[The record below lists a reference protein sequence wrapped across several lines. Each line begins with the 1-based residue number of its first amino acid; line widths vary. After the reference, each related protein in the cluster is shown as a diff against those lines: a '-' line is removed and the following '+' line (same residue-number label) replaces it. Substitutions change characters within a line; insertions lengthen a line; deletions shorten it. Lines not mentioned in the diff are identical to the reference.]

1 MSKLITLDE
10 FTAIDQFNILVE
22 SFKTKLTK
30 KDTDRYYIEGIF
42 IQAEVKNNNGRIY
55 PHNIIAREVQKYN
68 SLYINEKRALG
79 EADHPDSLDTAL
91 LRSAI
96 LIEKLDMNGNDT
108 IGRARILPTPSGKV
122 IMILLDEDIKL
133 GVSTRGSGSVNEHT
147 KRVNEDFSLHS
158 VDVVHNPSAPN
169 AFIDLVKQHRDKINE
184 GVESVDA
191 AIMKMVETVDLSAT
205 KVNKSLAIREFL
217 TEIAKQSVKVLK

>member
-1 MSKLITLDE
+1 MSELITLDE
-10 FTAIDQFNILVE
+10 YSPMDQFNILVE

-30 KDTDRYYIEGIF
+30 KETERYYIEGIF

-55 PHNIIAREVQKYN
+55 PHSIIAREVQKYN
-68 SLYINEKRALG
+68 SVYIKENRALG
-79 EADHPDSLDTAL
+79 EADHPENLDTAL

-96 LIEKLDMNGNDT
+96 LIEKLEMKGNDAL
-108 IGRARILPTPSGKV
+108 GRARILPTPSGKI
-122 IMILLDEDIKL
+122 IMILLDEDVKL
-133 GVSTRGSGSVNEHT
+133 GVSTRGAGSVNEHT

-169 AFIDLVKQHRDKINE
+169 AFIDLVKSNRERIAE

-191 AIMKMVETVDLSAT
+191 AITRMVETVDHSAT
-205 KVNKSLAIREFL
+205 KDNKSRAIRELL
-217 TEIAKQSVKVLK
+217 TDIARQSVKVLK